1 MADGE
6 LLYRSRAER
15 EWRPPRRYSWR
26 YPGGRP
32 WKPASTA
39 CRGLRR
45 SELHG
50 WNLAARRIRPR
61 PGRSLKACR
70 AIIWDVPLKKKTT
83 RAATPAIA
91 ALETAGVAYT
101 LHPYDVDPS
110 QDDYGVA
117 VAHALGVDAGR
128 VYKTLV
134 AKLDGSDLVCAVIP
148 VERRLDLKALAR
160 EVGARQAAL
169 ADRTEAERRTGYVR
183 GGISPLGQRQQ
194 LAVVLDESALP
205 HPTMFVSAGKRGLQV
220 ELSPADLLRL
230 TQAQVA
236 AVAD

>member
-1 MADGE
+1 V
-6 LLYRSRAER
+6 
-15 EWRPPRRYSWR
+15 PRNS
-26 YPGGRP
+26 
-32 WKPASTA
+32 
-39 CRGLRR
+39 
-45 SELHG
+45 
-50 WNLAARRIRPR
+50 
-61 PGRSLKACR
+61 
-70 AIIWDVPLKKKTT
+70 

-91 ALETAGVAYT
+91 AVEAAGVAYT

-117 VAHALGVDAGR
+117 VAHALGADSGR

-160 EVGARQAAL
+160 AVGARQAAL

-194 LAVVLDESALP
+194 LAVVLDESAIP
-205 HPTMFVSAGKRGLQV
+205 QPTLYVSAGKRGLQL
-220 ELSPADLLRL
+220 ELAPGDLVRL
-230 TQAQVA
+230 TRAQVA
-236 AVAD
+236 AVADE